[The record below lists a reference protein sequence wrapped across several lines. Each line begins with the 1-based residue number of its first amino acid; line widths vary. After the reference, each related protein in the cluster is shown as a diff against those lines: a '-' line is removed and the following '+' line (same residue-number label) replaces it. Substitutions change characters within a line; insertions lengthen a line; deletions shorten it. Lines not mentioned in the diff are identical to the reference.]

1 MTFPFYFNLLLRVIN
16 LIFILTIALFKFV
29 YIKRKN
35 EDMSEENDEKDE
47 TTEDETTE
55 DEITEEEIKEA
66 RKEHSNNIG
75 IASHLLAN
83 KIGEKIDAKGISS
96 LTSKEFKGFLIL
108 KEAHPAFF
116 DDEEEETSSTEAI
129 RQVLAYNYQEL
140 RSLPKLPKKAS
151 VDEEET
157 SSKKH
162 KSDYTDD
169 PPKAFEFRGEASS
182 SQKAKQLNDQ
192 AESSSSN
199 PPTERDADGFVKPF
213 LPKPKKSPVDFVV
226 EKSETDMPS
235 YG

>member
-35 EDMSEENDEKDE
+35 EDLSEENDE
-47 TTEDETTE
+47 EDETTE

-66 RKEHSNNIG
+66 RKEHSKNIG
-75 IASHLLAN
+75 IAKHLLAN
-83 KIGEKIDAKGISS
+83 KIGEKIDAKEISS

-108 KEAHPAFF
+108 KESHPAFF
-116 DDEEEETSSTEAI
+116 DDEEEEISSTEAI
-129 RQVLAYNYQEL
+129 RQILAYNNQEL
-140 RSLPKLPKKAS
+140 RSLPKKVS

-162 KSDYTDD
+162 KSDSTDD
-169 PPKAFEFRGEASS
+169 PPKAFESIGDS
-182 SQKAKQLNDQ
+182 AKD
-192 AESSSSN
+192 
-199 PPTERDADGFVKPF
+199 PPTEKDADGFVKPF

-235 YG
+235 YGWDNGDD